1 MIYGN
6 YFAEGA
12 LNFLTTFPRALI
24 VRSIVMCTVSVM
36 AHGSM
41 VDILQ
46 VSGSRIQ
53 GLGPASCLLK
63 TVGPWFP

>member
-1 MIYGN
+1 MIN
-6 YFAEGA
+6 WIKDTEV
-12 LNFLTTFPRALI
+12 NETFPRALI
-24 VRSIVMCTVSVM
+24 VRSIVLCTVSV

-41 VDILQ
+41 LDILQ